1 MGLVAKEGVLGE
13 SLSARSGLAPGEVAA
28 GVVTALRSSPRG
40 RGLPPPTGVARGQ
53 LSCWWALHW
62 PLQPGLPTPGLPPA
76 RCLHLSAP
84 RAPSSKPRPA
94 GAPSPERHGFSQPI
108 PTLQTHLQSHQRQPP
123 GLSQAFRASP
133 WPPRHG
139 SEHDLAFQLT
149 VTVIFQPSQE
159 LLCI

>member
-62 PLQPGLPTPGLPPA
+62 PLQPGLPTPGLPPT

-84 RAPSSKPRPA
+84 RAASSKPRPA